1 MKEEITTAAAKAA
14 PPVAVTGAQML
25 FGLTLSEWVQIAT
38 LIYIV
43 LQAFFLVKNQL
54 AKSRESDK

>member
-1 MKEEITTAAAKAA
+1 MKEEITVAAAKAA
-14 PPVAVTGAQML
+14 PPVAVTGAQFL

-43 LQAFFLVKNQL
+43 LQACVLVRNEIRKRKND
-54 AKSRESDK
+54 S